1 MDDEEIFEIIDEKK
15 EIIADL
21 EKEMS
26 EIERTL
32 GSELEDVWIVELQ
45 ELVLKRERDRS
56 TWCSEGKL
64 QLTRDVA
71 LHSKIRMTNI
81 ISLTI

>member
-45 ELVLKRERDRS
+45 ELVLKRERSIDLVLRRKAS
-56 TWCSEGKL
+56 ADQGCGTPL
-64 QLTRDVA
+64 
-71 LHSKIRMTNI
+71 
-81 ISLTI
+81 